1 MNENKTYKI
10 ETLTELLDVV
20 NKENFEDIMKDLL
33 SFVEYSMG
41 MFDNFK
47 SHNPQYSKLKNSEIS
62 PRIVFEW
69 TDDRINKITGLEL
82 INTKTGE
89 TKTFEL

>member
-1 MNENKTYKI
+1 MSENKTYKI

-33 SFVEYSMG
+33 SCVDYSMRL
-41 MFDNFK
+41 FDNFK

-69 TDDRINKITGLEL
+69 TDDGINKITKI
-82 INTKTGE
+82 INTNPITGDV
-89 TKTFEL
+89 KSIDL